1 MNPSTLGWYL
11 PLLVRDIPGALQPSE
26 HGASFPSPDQPH
38 SDAERDDEDRIA
50 YSAVRLHPFS
60 NRTRQSAV
68 PRRGTEALANVVA
81 AKSKRGQDATWEDL
95 DSKFR
100 RDLPN
105 DSYLGRLSYRGLVMR
120 ACPKVQVIDG
130 VRVTNGERDKA
141 EQYLEG
147 ILKARQQATEKHV

>member
-26 HGASFPSPDQPH
+26 SGSALPPLHPST
-38 SDAERDDEDRIA
+38 SDLEEEVDRTT
-50 YSAVRLHPFS
+50 YSAVRLHPFAAAAS
-60 NRTRQSAV
+60 RMATATRAQV
-68 PRRGTEALANVVA
+68 PVPKPKKN
-81 AKSKRGQDATWEDL
+81 QNPTWEDL

-120 ACPKVQVIDG
+120 ACPKVQIIDG
-130 VRVTNGERDKA
+130 VRVSDGEREKA
-141 EQYLEG
+141 EQYLDG
-147 ILKARQQATEKHV
+147 VLKARQQAMKAA

>member
-26 HGASFPSPDQPH
+26 SRGAFPPVILPISEEEVDCTRH
-38 SDAERDDEDRIA
+38 
-50 YSAVRLHPFS
+50 SAVRLHPFAD
-60 NRTRQSAV
+60 RADQRV
-68 PRRGTEALANVVA
+68 EADSKATQ
-81 AKSKRGQDATWEDL
+81 SKRTENATWEDL

-120 ACPKVQVIDG
+120 ACPGVQIIDG
-130 VRVTNGERDKA
+130 VRVTEGEKEKA
-141 EQYLEG
+141 EQYLKG
-147 ILKARQQATEKHV
+147 ILRARQAAGS

>member
-1 MNPSTLGWYL
+1 M
-11 PLLVRDIPGALQPSE
+11 
-26 HGASFPSPDQPH
+26 
-38 SDAERDDEDRIA
+38 
-50 YSAVRLHPFS
+50 RLHPFS
-60 NRTRQSAV
+60 KRAREATGSRRTADAPGSA
-68 PRRGTEALANVVA
+68 A
-81 AKSKRGQDATWEDL
+81 AGKSKRGQNATWEDL

-120 ACPKVQVIDG
+120 ACPKVQIIDG

-147 ILKARQQATEKHV
+147 VLKARREATEKQI